1 MKKLSITNVPVF
13 IVSLKNSERRN
24 TIAKKLKG
32 FNYEFT
38 DAVYGKD
45 FLSEI
50 EILNNNVQTRARY
63 KRAITPGE
71 YGCSMS
77 HRAIYKRMIKENIDW
92 AIILEDDVDFTF
104 NFQMQI
110 RENIHNFDDNSLY
123 LLGCQEGLPSFDH
136 VVIGKKKVIEYKKII
151 FRKVLKSERYVY
163 RTAAYLISKKT
174 AGKILQF
181 TENKFCL
188 ADDWFNYSR
197 NRLFDN
203 IFLGNFVYHPELLEG
218 QSMIEKERLLESNL
232 SEFRRSN
239 LFLFLRDIK
248 KKLRQFTI
256 KAIFDI

>member
-1 MKKLSITNVPVF
+1 MSITNVPVF

-24 TIAKKLKG
+24 TISKKLNG
-32 FNYEFT
+32 FDYEFT

-45 FLSEI
+45 FLPEI

-77 HRAIYKRMIKENIDW
+77 HRAIYKRMIEEDIDW

-110 RENIHNFDDNSLY
+110 RESIHDFDDNSLY

-136 VVIGKKKVIEYKKII
+136 VVISNKKVIEYKKIS
-151 FRKVLKSERYVY
+151 FRKTLKSERYVY

-174 AGKILQF
+174 AANILNF
-181 TENKFCL
+181 SDDKFCL
-188 ADDWFNYSR
+188 ADDW
-197 NRLFDN
+197 N
-203 IFLGNFVYHPELLEG
+203 IFYKNKIFNDIYLGDFVHHPDVLEQQSTIENERPIDTKYKFLKMIGFFTPLRNVKKIVRHIVLGNIY
-218 QSMIEKERLLESNL
+218 
-232 SEFRRSN
+232 
-239 LFLFLRDIK
+239 D
-248 KKLRQFTI
+248 
-256 KAIFDI
+256 

>member
-1 MKKLSITNVPVF
+1 MSITNVPVF

-24 TIAKKLKG
+24 TISKKLNG
-32 FNYEFT
+32 FDYEFT

-45 FLSEI
+45 FLPEI

-110 RENIHNFDDNSLY
+110 RESIHDFDDNSLY

-136 VVIGKKKVIEYKKII
+136 VVISNKKVIEYKKIS
-151 FRKVLKSERYVY
+151 FRKTLKSERYVY

-174 AGKILQF
+174 AANILNF
-181 TENKFCL
+181 SDDKFCL
-188 ADDWFNYSR
+188 ADDWSTYSR
-197 NRLFDN
+197 NHLFDN
-203 IFLGNFVYHPELLEG
+203 IFLGNFISHPDVLEG
-218 QSMIEKERLLESNL
+218 QSTIEGERLLEENL
-232 SEFRRSN
+232 SEFRKSR
-239 LFLFLRDIK
+239 LFFFLRNIK
-248 KKLRQFTI
+248 KNLRQVII
-256 KAIFDI
+256 KSFYDI